1 MLICEKRQIDA
12 GKGQYVISNHCNKIS
27 CSIVDNLENF
37 DFFCFKVEENMD
49 GIEGVT
55 CSDLTFA
62 PRCSSTQNFGEIARL
77 AMNFSEKAQL
87 ASTPFNPMASNTLPS
102 YPFRYEINIF
112 IQRLFWY

>member
-1 MLICEKRQIDA
+1 
-12 GKGQYVISNHCNKIS
+12 
-27 CSIVDNLENF
+27 
-37 DFFCFKVEENMD
+37 MD

-77 AMNFSEKAQL
+77 AMNFNEKAQL

-102 YPFRYEINIF
+102 YPFRYEVIIYVQPPCWYPCKLNILAMMKLAGKLKCSV
-112 IQRLFWY
+112 IA

>member
-1 MLICEKRQIDA
+1 
-12 GKGQYVISNHCNKIS
+12 
-27 CSIVDNLENF
+27 
-37 DFFCFKVEENMD
+37 MD

-112 IQRLFWY
+112 VQPLFWY